1 MPEDRWC
8 GRQVYAIGPDKRR
21 IHWLCAGLTP
31 PRSSPRSIC
40 HLAHNEGT
48 AMKTLLS
55 LAVALSLSMSAA
67 AHAGSLVDV
76 SVIDRDSGA
85 TLPTYSHDGKLYVAG
100 TPGHRYGVRIVNR
113 TGARVLTVLSV
124 DGVNAITGENADPN
138 QSGYVLGAYDSTEVD
153 GWRKNMSEIA
163 EFNFTNLGDS
173 YAARTGRANNVGVI
187 GVAVF
192 REKPHYTWRERD
204 EKIAREAPL
213 PSPAAD
219 AAGYARKDAAPPPV
233 AAQAPASAAGAMAKS
248 AAADTSAYNGV
259 AEARRAKPEESL
271 GTGHGEREYSSA
283 TYTAFERDGS
293 RPSEVDSIWYD
304 SQRNLVARGVIP
316 SPRPIAREP
325 QPFPNVFV
333 PDPS

>member
-1 MPEDRWC
+1 
-8 GRQVYAIGPDKRR
+8 
-21 IHWLCAGLTP
+21 
-31 PRSSPRSIC
+31 
-40 HLAHNEGT
+40 
-48 AMKTLLS
+48 MKSLLS
-55 LAVALSLSMSAA
+55 LAVALSLSLSAA
-67 AHAGSLVDV
+67 AHAGNLVDV

-85 TLPTYSHDGKLYVAG
+85 TLPTYSHGGKLYVAG

-173 YAARTGRANNVGVI
+173 YAARTGRPNNVGVI

-204 EKIAREAPL
+204 EKIAREAPM
-213 PSPAAD
+213 PSAAD
-219 AAGYARKDAAPPPV
+219 SAGYARKDAAPPPM
-233 AAQAPASAAGAMAKS
+233 AAQAPASAG
-248 AAADTSAYNGV
+248 AAAKTAPAETSANSM

-283 TYTAFERDGS
+283 TYTTFERES
-293 RPSEVDSIWYD
+293 SHPSEVDSIWYD

-316 SPRPIAREP
+316 APRPIAKEP
-325 QPFPNVFV
+325 QPFPNTFV